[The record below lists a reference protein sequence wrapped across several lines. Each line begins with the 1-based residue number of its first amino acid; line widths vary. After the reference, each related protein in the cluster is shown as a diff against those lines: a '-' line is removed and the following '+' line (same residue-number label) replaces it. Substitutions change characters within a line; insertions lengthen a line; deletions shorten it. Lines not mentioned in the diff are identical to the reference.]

1 MANNVYGGRKMYTG
15 GGFFIFIIPI
25 GMIII
30 FFLYDFIAKTYIQY
44 NLDKDT
50 KEILLNVLNR
60 DGLETEEEMREYAEK
75 LLVDKKIDSED
86 FYLMYEDDKY
96 YVTIY
101 DRTTSIIGSLTFGK
115 LKNKQIV
122 VNSSYMGY
130 YNEYKEPVV
139 EKYTEDL
146 DDISDDTNNNDDED
160 EAIIID

>member
-139 EKYTEDL
+139 EKYIEDL
-146 DDISDDTNNNDDED
+146 DDISDDTNNNDDE
-160 EAIIID
+160 AIIID